1 MVHGVDLVGAARGNV
16 GRCVAIGVRTLN
28 CPTRRIF
35 CPSSRCRPSDSATMS
50 SASPVLRTNSLE
62 PMTAPASEQFTLSL
76 EEKDAVPS
84 TAAMMAELSN
94 SASTPNRPGVQARNH
109 EPRDGSV
116 RRVAAALA
124 AGDRE

>member
-1 MVHGVDLVGAARGNV
+1 
-16 GRCVAIGVRTLN
+16 
-28 CPTRRIF
+28 
-35 CPSSRCRPSDSATMS
+35 MS

-94 SASTPNRPGVQARNH
+94 SASTPNRPGVQRRNTNP
-109 EPRDGSV
+109 EMDLY
-116 RRVAAALA
+116 VASQQPA